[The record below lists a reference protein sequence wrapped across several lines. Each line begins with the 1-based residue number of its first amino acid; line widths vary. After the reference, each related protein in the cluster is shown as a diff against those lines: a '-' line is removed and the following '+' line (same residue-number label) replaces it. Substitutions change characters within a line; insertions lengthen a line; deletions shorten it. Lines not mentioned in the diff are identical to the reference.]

1 MFFLSAVLLPTKSP
15 VSFAIFWI
23 DIFEA
28 ALSASGATLASVAT
42 LVTPDLGQ
50 SRLFWIYLPI
60 TFLTIFLAKD
70 KIDILRFV
78 SRFNGTSHSIIDV
91 SFNESWIYFE

>member
-1 MFFLSAVLLPTKSP
+1 MFFSAAVLLPTKSP

-42 LVTPDLGQ
+42 LVTPDLKQ
-50 SRLFWIYLPI
+50 SRLSGIYLPI
-60 TFLTIFLAKD
+60 TFLIIFLAKD

-78 SRFNGTSHSIIDV
+78 SRFNGISYSIIDV